1 MRVIIDSNI
10 AIAAV
15 AARGLC
21 EAVLELCLE
30 HHHLILSE
38 GILREIETKLAT
50 KLKAAPKVIAEF
62 ITVLRHNSE
71 MFEPEEE
78 DRKIC
83 RDPDD
88 LMVLG
93 LIAPGN
99 ADAVVTGDKDLLIIK
114 QYKQTRIM
122 TPRSFWEANKK
133 GQ

>member
-1 MRVIIDSNI
+1 MRVIIDSNV

-30 HHHLILSE
+30 HHHLILGE
-38 GILREIETKLAT
+38 GILREIEKKLAT

-62 ITVLRHNSE
+62 LTVLRHNSE
-71 MFEPEEE
+71 MFEPEEV

-99 ADAVVTGDKDLLIIK
+99 ADVVVTGDKDLLVIK
-114 QYKQTRIM
+114 QYKQARIM
-122 TPRSFWEANKK
+122 TPRSFWEVNKK
-133 GQ
+133 G